1 MRRIVSMMIVAAMAA
16 GLLAEAVPA
25 SSVPPGTNG
34 AIAFTKPDGP
44 AGNFEIFTVPNVGG
58 TADKVTGQPDSI
70 DVDPSWQ
77 PPSGNKIAFARKGAN
92 SETYDIYTDTVAG
105 TADAARITDGPQND
119 RQPAWSPTGQIAFTR
134 ANRAEDTSQIFK
146 VDDGGGTP
154 AQLTD
159 TGPGAYDASPA
170 WSPTGGELVFVSDR
184 AGGIPTLW
192 KMDSGGVFESQLTF
206 GPCWDQNPSWS
217 PTGDVIVFERFCP
230 GGTSDI
236 YTVSA
241 FGGSATRLTNT
252 GEHDHQPAWSPMG
265 DKIVFTRYPAGGGDK
280 DLMTMSSGGASQTPL
295 LGADGP
301 EAELSG
307 DWGSNTIVRV
317 AASSPAGEEI
327 EATPT
332 SLSRQGVAPQAKKP
346 RRRGKK
352 KSIKRKVI
360 KGVKFLQ
367 LRRAKSDV
375 YVLKVAP
382 RLQPTIDV
390 ALSNNALPGHEK
402 TSAMAKRHNAVA
414 AINGDFGLPS
424 GRPSHTFAEDGDLKQ
439 ISFATAPSFAIRHD
453 EQGTYF
459 ERPFETVTA
468 IEGTDTWQVDR
479 WNFGE
484 PTANDISV
492 FTAAGTT
499 LEIPPGNTC
508 SARLAPTGARRWA
521 PNLAGVEADFLVNQ
535 VACAAEPMP
544 LNGAIVLSAQPGS
557 DGAILL
563 NSLQVGETLELTWSV
578 DFAGVLDTIGGTPKL
593 VSGGVNAV
601 TSCSGSI
608 CNKHPRTGIGV
619 TAQGKILMVVID
631 GRRENSKGVTMKKFA
646 SIMRGLK
653 AVEAI
658 NLDGGG
664 SSTMV
669 VKGKVGNVPSDGKQR
684 KVSSAVLVLKGPDP
698 GDVIG
703 APQAKLPSQPPAKD
717 GSGVA
722 ALLDPASTG
731 GLLESMAEGTFGPPV
746 DLPPNLERALRRFL
760 RSQ

>member
-1 MRRIVSMMIVAAMAA
+1 MVLVAALSG
-16 GLLAEAVPA
+16 GLLTEASPA
-25 SSVPPGTNG
+25 ASVPPGVNG
-34 AIAFTKPDGP
+34 RIAFARPDGP
-44 AGNFEIFTVPNVGG
+44 GANFEIFTVPSSGG
-58 TADKVTGQPDSI
+58 TAKQATGQPDSI
-70 DVDPSWQ
+70 DVDPSWE
-77 PPSGNKIAFARKGAN
+77 PPTLGSDQIAFARKGAN
-92 SETYDIYTDTVAG
+92 SETYDIYRDTVAG

-119 RQPAWSPTGQIAFTR
+119 RQPAWSPAGEIAFTR

-146 VDDGGGTP
+146 VDDAGGTP
-154 AQLTD
+154 VQLTD
-159 TGPGAYDASPA
+159 TGSGAYDASPA
-170 WSPTGGELVFVSDR
+170 WSPSGGELVFVSDR
-184 AGGIPTLW
+184 AVGIPTLW
-192 KMDSGGVFESQLTF
+192 RMDSGGVFESQLTF

-241 FGGSATRLTNT
+241 FGGSATQLTNT
-252 GEHDHQPAWSPMG
+252 GDHDHQPAWSPIG

-280 DLMTMSSGGASQTPL
+280 DLMTMSSAGSGQTPL
-295 LGADGP
+295 PGADGP

-307 DWGSNTIVRV
+307 DWGSNTTVGV
-317 AASSPAGEEI
+317 AASSLAGEEI

-332 SLSRQGVAPQAKKP
+332 SLSREGVAPKAKKP
-346 RRRGKK
+346 RR
-352 KSIKRKVI
+352 KRKVI

-367 LRRAKSDV
+367 MRKAKSDV
-375 YVLKVAP
+375 YVLKINP
-382 RLQPTIDV
+382 RLQATIDV
-390 ALSNNALPGHEK
+390 ALSNNLLPGHEK
-402 TSAMAKRHNAVA
+402 TLKMAKRHGAVA

-439 ISFATAPSFAIRHD
+439 ITFAAAPNFAIRQD
-453 EQGTYF
+453 EQGTF
-459 ERPFETVTA
+459 FQRPFETVTA
-468 IEGTDTWQVDR
+468 GEGTDRWQADR

-492 FTAAGTT
+492 FTSAGGT
-499 LEIPPGNTC
+499 LEVPPANAC
-508 SARLAPTGARRWA
+508 SARLLPTGARRWG
-521 PNLAGVEADFLVNQ
+521 PGLDGVEADYTVNQ
-535 VACAAEPMP
+535 TACASTPMP
-544 LNGAIVLSAQPGS
+544 LNGGIVLAAQPGS

-563 NSLQVGETLELTWSV
+563 SSLSVGEPVELAWSV
-578 DFAGVLDTIGGTPKL
+578 GFAGVLDTIGGTPKL
-593 VSGGVNAV
+593 VSAGVKAV

-608 CNKHPRTGIGV
+608 CRRHPRTGIGV

-631 GRRENSKGVTMKKFA
+631 GRREDSKGVTLKKFA
-646 SIMRGLK
+646 SVMLRLK

-669 VKGKVGNVPSDGKQR
+669 VKGKVRNQPSDGKQR

-703 APQAKLPSQPPAKD
+703 APQARLAPAPPPAED
-717 GSGVA
+717 GSGEA

-731 GLLESMAEGTFGPPV
+731 GLLEAMAEGTFGPPV
-746 DLPPNLERALRRFL
+746 DLPPNLDRALRTFL